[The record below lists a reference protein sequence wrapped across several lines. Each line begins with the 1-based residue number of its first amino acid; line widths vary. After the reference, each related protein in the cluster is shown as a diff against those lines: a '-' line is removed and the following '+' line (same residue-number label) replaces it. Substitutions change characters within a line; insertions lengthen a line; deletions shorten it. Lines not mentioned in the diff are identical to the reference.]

1 MLNRKVRLSLL
12 TCALATSGCSSVGP
26 AVKPEC
32 PRLAPV
38 APSLMQAPQT
48 EQRVRAELFAPLP
61 SATPKSAG
69 SKPK

>member
-38 APSLMQAPQT
+38 APSLMQPPQT
-48 EQRVRAELFAPLP
+48 EQKVRQILFESPP
-61 SATPKSAG
+61 SATPPSAG
-69 SKPK
+69 SKPR